1 MNQANVLDIVRTF
14 EKILIAEEIDYP
26 DAFAAALYVATV
38 SANQMGMSKEVFLT
52 NCKTLYDHDKREQL
66 KEMQ

>member
-1 MNQANVLDIVRTF
+1 MNQANVLDIVRKF
-14 EKILIAEEIDYP
+14 EGILIEEEVAYP

-38 SANQMGMSKEVFLT
+38 SANQLGMSKETFLT
-52 NCKTLYDHDKREQL
+52 NCGTLYDHDKREQL

>member
-1 MNQANVLDIVRTF
+1 MNQENVLDIVRRF
-14 EKILIAEEIDYP
+14 ERILIEEEVAYP

-38 SANQMGMSKEVFLT
+38 SANQMGMSKEVFLK
-52 NCKTLYDHDKREQL
+52 NCGSLLDSDKIQQM

>member
-1 MNQANVLDIVRTF
+1 MNQANVLDIVRKF
-14 EKILIAEEIDYP
+14 EGNLIEEEVAYP

-38 SANQMGMSKEVFLT
+38 SANQMGMSKDIFLT
-52 NCKTLYDHDKREQL
+52 NCGILYDHDKKEQL

>member
-1 MNQANVLDIVRTF
+1 MNQVNVLDMVRRF
-14 EKILIAEEIDYP
+14 EGILIAEEIDYP

-38 SANQMGMSKEVFLT
+38 SANQMGMSKDIFLT
-52 NCKTLYDHDKREQL
+52 NCGILYDHDKKEQL

>member
-1 MNQANVLDIVRTF
+1 MNQANVLDIVRKF
-14 EKILIAEEIDYP
+14 EGILIEEEVAYP

-38 SANQMGMSKEVFLT
+38 SANQMGMSRDIFLT
-52 NCKTLYDHDKREQL
+52 NCGTLYDHDKREQL

>member
-14 EKILIAEEIDYP
+14 EKILIAEETDYP

-38 SANQMGMSKEVFLT
+38 SANQMGMSKDTFLT
-52 NCKTLYDHDKREQL
+52 NCETLYDSDKREQL

>member
-1 MNQANVLDIVRTF
+1 MNQANVLDTVR
-14 EKILIAEEIDYP
+14 KIEAVLVEEETAYP

-38 SANQMGMSKEVFLT
+38 SANQMGMAKETFLA
-52 NCKTLYDHDKREQL
+52 NCETLYDFDKREQM

>member
-1 MNQANVLDIVRTF
+1 MNQANVLDIVRKF
-14 EKILIAEEIDYP
+14 EGILIDEEVAYP

-38 SANQMGMSKEVFLT
+38 SANQLGMSKETFLT
-52 NCKTLYDHDKREQL
+52 NCGNLYDHDKREQL

>member
-1 MNQANVLDIVRTF
+1 MNQTNVLDIVRKF
-14 EKILIAEEIDYP
+14 ESILIEEEIAYP

-38 SANQMGMSKEVFLT
+38 SANQMGMSKDIFLT
-52 NCKTLYDHDKREQL
+52 NCGILYDHDKREQL

>member
-1 MNQANVLDIVRTF
+1 MNQANVLDVVRRIESF
-14 EKILIAEEIDYP
+14 LIEDEVAYP

-38 SANQMGMSKEVFLT
+38 SANQMGMSKETFIT
-52 NCKTLYDHDKREQL
+52 NCGILYDHDKREQL